1 MTQRCR
7 NCGAE
12 LFAGQQFCR
21 QCGAR
26 TGLLSHDD
34 VATQILPD
42 QPSGR
47 AAAQPPTATAPRG
60 GSGRTTDPNFGPLPT
75 GPAYHPPQQVTP
87 LGAHAA
93 ANIPAQRG
101 GGGKFMWVLLSLFLV
116 VLLGGAG
123 VAGIYFITHRPN
135 SASARKIVVNP
146 PKPPIVPHPPGVPA
160 EADEEDSDTLDEDG
174 ADVSDAQTVI
184 TKTYALTPEEGAF
197 EVKNLNGD
205 ITVEG
210 WDEPQAEVKV
220 IKRGGSPEDREN
232 MEIKVDRGGN
242 HLGLQTGG
250 GEGEVIYE
258 IKLPHRL
265 QHVGLSTLNGNVK
278 IAGVHSGLEV
288 VAQNGNVKLED
299 VGGAISAKTLHG
311 NMKVVL
317 AADGHDA
324 EQVFTV
330 LNGNIGV
337 ELQGDINATVK
348 LEATTGSIDIDDAL
362 GLSVVKQMV
371 GQRAAGQLG
380 QGGPPLVIKTLSGNI
395 KLKK

>member
-47 AAAQPPTATAPRG
+47 AAAPPTATAPPG
-60 GSGRTTDPNFGPLPT
+60 GERRTTDPNFGPLPT
-75 GPAYHPPQQVTP
+75 GPAYQPPQQVAP
-87 LGAHAA
+87 LGAHAP
-93 ANIPAQRG
+93 ANIPAPRGRG
-101 GGGKFMWVLLSLFLV
+101 GKLMWLVLVALLV
-116 VLLGGAG
+116 VFGGAVVTG
-123 VAGIYFITHRPN
+123 ALLLAKRANSISVGKVKIT
-135 SASARKIVVNP
+135 P
-146 PKPPIVPHPPGVPA
+146 PKPPVVPHPPGVPGA
-160 EADEEDSDTLDEDG
+160 ADEEDSDTMDEDG
-174 ADVSDAQTVI
+174 ADVSDSRTII

-210 WDEPQAEVKV
+210 WDEAQAEVKV

-232 MEIKVDRGGN
+232 VEIKVERDGN

-250 GEGEVIYE
+250 GEGQVTYE

-288 VAQNGNVKLED
+288 TAQNGNLKLED

-348 LEATTGSIDIDDAL
+348 LEATTGSIDMDDAL